1 MNERIPAMTLPRII
15 LGLSLAGMLALAGC
29 GGTGSTSDPLTGT
42 WSNATCYGS
51 TSTPSNISSCSVTL
65 SFTAD
70 LNVGLTAAWISM
82 PATAMYPGCTTT
94 KRVSGQLWST
104 DDAMPTETLTVT
116 GTGDATME
124 RTGCVNAVDD
134 LEAMSTSDISIPS
147 GDTQYQIIDGK
158 LTILSSNIAGTY
170 SL

>member
-1 MNERIPAMTLPRII
+1 MTLPRIL
-15 LGLSLAGMLALAGC
+15 LGLSVGALLALTGC
-29 GGTGSTSDPLTGT
+29 GGTASGTDPLTGT
-42 WSNATCYGS
+42 WSNATCFGS
-51 TSTPSNISSCSVTL
+51 TSTPSNISSCSVAL

-70 LNVGLTAAWISM
+70 LNMGLTAAWISM

-116 GTGDATME
+116 GVGDSTVE
-124 RTGCVNAVDD
+124 RTGCVNAADD

-147 GDTQYQIIDGK
+147 GETKYQIVDGK
-158 LTILSSNIAGTY
+158 LTILSGSIAGTY